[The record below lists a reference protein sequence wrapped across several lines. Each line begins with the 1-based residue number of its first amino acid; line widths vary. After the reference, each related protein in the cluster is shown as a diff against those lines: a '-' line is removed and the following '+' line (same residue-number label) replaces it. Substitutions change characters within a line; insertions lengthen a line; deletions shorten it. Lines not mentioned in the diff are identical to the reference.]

1 MLNKIKQ
8 NKIIKNILITELGYL
23 FLFLLF
29 FFDQLFK
36 VAVVLWPCLDTA
48 SAKCKNHSWSTKR
61 GYGPPRPPGPPWST
75 LIHILGKIFKS
86 VDQSGS
92 EWTMT
97 PLGGPGAFRTTLDH
111 ALTFPWCCLGYFSLC
126 SFRYPHFRLI
136 ITICIKMEFS
146 LKTLSHKLSRHS
158 VQFKIWNPNYFW
170 LRILAC
176 DIRILVATT
185 IQATAEDRV

>member
-61 GYGPPRPPGPPWST
+61 GYGPPRPPGPP
-75 LIHILGKIFKS
+75 
-86 VDQSGS
+86 
-92 EWTMT
+92 
-97 PLGGPGAFRTTLDH
+97 
-111 ALTFPWCCLGYFSLC
+111 
-126 SFRYPHFRLI
+126 
-136 ITICIKMEFS
+136 
-146 LKTLSHKLSRHS
+146 
-158 VQFKIWNPNYFW
+158 
-170 LRILAC
+170 
-176 DIRILVATT
+176 
-185 IQATAEDRV
+185 